1 MVAAVPIVV
10 VQVLNTALIS
20 NHRAAQRMN
29 TALISNHRAA
39 QRMNTALISNHRAA
53 QRMNTALISN
63 QHIVI
68 APAVVVVPTRNP
80 LAILIMAANHHQA
93 QDYPSE
99 IKYAQSLDMH

>member
-10 VQVLNTALIS
+10 VQALIP

-29 TALISNHRAA
+29 TALIP
-39 QRMNTALISNHRAA
+39 
-53 QRMNTALISN
+53 N

-68 APAVVVVPTRNP
+68 APAVVVPMRNP